1 MCLLHFQLM
10 DLLHRYRGIGAGW
23 ARGVFGGSTG
33 GWESLAAQVLY
44 PDEFNY
50 AAAACPDP
58 IGFESYSTINIYDD
72 DNAYIYDGPFKQTP
86 RPGVRDAYSGTAVLP
101 GTSTVTYGHPYGHTT
116 ATVEEMNRREIVL
129 GGHSRSCEQWD
140 VWEAVFSPRGDDGYP
155 ARLWCKDPAAGC
167 EYGKINRT
175 VAAHWRQHYDLLAIL
190 KRDWHKGLG
199 DKLAGKIHVFV
210 GVRKPA
216 PPPPPPPPHVHPP
229 LLRRSPTLPLRP
241 QLASP
246 APHPL
251 PAPSLAR
258 APCAVCAC
266 RRPCLCGGSCGGWGW
281 LGVGGG
287 C

>member
-129 GGHSRSCEQWD
+129 GGHSRSCG
-140 VWEAVFSPRGDDGYP
+140 RGHG
-155 ARLWCKDPAAGC
+155 RGR
-167 EYGKINRT
+167 GHGHGHGHSNS
-175 VAAHWRQHYDLLAIL
+175 HGRQ
-190 KRDWHKGLG
+190 R
-199 DKLAGKIHVFV
+199 
-210 GVRKPA
+210 
-216 PPPPPPPPHVHPP
+216 
-229 LLRRSPTLPLRP
+229 
-241 QLASP
+241 Q
-246 APHPL
+246 
-251 PAPSLAR
+251 
-258 APCAVCAC
+258 
-266 RRPCLCGGSCGGWGW
+266 
-281 LGVGGG
+281 
-287 C
+287 